1 MTDMDM
7 PLPEPDAYQY
17 LFESYYGPVWRNDSR
32 DWNGGKP
39 IKTRTLHSADQLR
52 TRDAKWRAIVAAEVA
67 KERERAWYW
76 CDFYAHAI
84 DHGGNRYVRSN
95 DALTAAHAVKSGTPA
110 AAIRAGSAKS

>member
-7 PLPEPDAYQY
+7 PLPTLPSMPPELMAYIDR
-17 LFESYYGPVWRNDSR
+17 FDGAEYGLVM
-32 DWNGGKP
+32 
-39 IKTRTLHSADQLR
+39 I
-52 TRDAKWRAIVAAEVA
+52 AIQRFAAAAAA
-67 KERERAWYW
+67 KERERAFQW

-110 AAIRAGSAKS
+110 AAIRATPAEPPCKP

>member
-7 PLPEPDAYQY
+7 PLPEPVNDAMPPLPEKSY
-17 LFESYYGPVWRNDSR
+17 LGDDVSYGYEPWDMHAYARE
-32 DWNGGKP
+32 
-39 IKTRTLHSADQLR
+39 HA
-52 TRDAKWRAIVAAEVA
+52 AAEVA

-95 DALTAAHAVKSGTPA
+95 DTLTAAHAVKSGTPA
-110 AAIRAGSAKS
+110 AAIRAGSAAP